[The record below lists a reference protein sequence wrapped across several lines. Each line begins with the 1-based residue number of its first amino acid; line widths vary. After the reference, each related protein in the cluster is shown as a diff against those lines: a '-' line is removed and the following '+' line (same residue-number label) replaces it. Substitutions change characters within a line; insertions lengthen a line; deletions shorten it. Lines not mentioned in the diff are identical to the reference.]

1 MVIHKKFTASIVSL
15 ACALVMWQAMK
26 NTCPPRE
33 QHLRAVTD
41 VVERTVDRI
50 FEERIQFPE
59 ESKQLAEYLS
69 TTIIPQAVE
78 KLTAQR
84 INIKDYG
91 IFSLGNIEQADGE
104 NTPISL
110 GLFGKVFTMSDDAAY
125 QYLNGLID
133 ETDIENIIQSLNSKN
148 YGNEDIETDEGQ

>member
-104 NTPISL
+104 TTPISL

>member
-1 MVIHKKFTASIVSL
+1 MKIHKKFAFSVVSL

-41 VVERTVDRI
+41 VVERTVDKI

-59 ESKQLAEYLS
+59 ESRQLAEYLS
-69 TTIIPQAVE
+69 TNVIPQAVE
-78 KLTAQR
+78 KLTEQR
-84 INIKDYG
+84 IDYKSYG

-104 NTPISL
+104 TIPVSF
-110 GLFGKVFTMSDDAAY
+110 GLFGKVFTVSEDDAY
-125 QYLNGLID
+125 EYLNDLID
-133 ETDIENIIQSLNSKN
+133 QADIENIIKSLNSKN
-148 YGNEDIETDEGQ
+148 HGNEDIESDEGQ